1 VLTVGKDPMG
11 FAISPDGKTA
21 LVANHGDGTVSV
33 ISLAEGRVVSS
44 FKGGVGVET
53 LSYY

>member
-1 VLTVGKDPMG
+1 MG

-33 ISLAEGRVVSS
+33 ISLSEGRVASS
-44 FKGGVGVET
+44 FKGGTGIET